1 LGHSGRT
8 AKIIAGGLRC
18 SRQRARAT
26 GAQRPRIRSHAGMV
40 MEYSMVMT
48 TCANRAEGETLAEGI
63 IRSKLATC
71 VQITEVSSVYD
82 WEGEFK
88 KQKEFLLLIKGRKD
102 LFPMLKKYLLANHC
116 YEVPELLQVDITN
129 GNPTHLAYELG
140 G

>member
-1 LGHSGRT
+1 
-8 AKIIAGGLRC
+8 
-18 SRQRARAT
+18 
-26 GAQRPRIRSHAGMV
+26 MV

-102 LFPMLKKYLLANHC
+102 LFPKLKEYLLANHC